1 VTRRLFFAGACLL
14 AVLRP
19 LVVSAQVRPDQIDT
33 ARLHLGPLG
42 LTPKLALRNL
52 GVDTNVYNA
61 PGDPERDVT
70 ATLAPGVDSWL
81 RIGRLQFTSET
92 TAEWNY
98 YQTATNERSLN
109 LGEQLRVD
117 LDLFRLVPFVT
128 GRYVRTRQRPS
139 LEIDERVQQL
149 RSGAGAGLTL
159 KAGARLELE
168 ALVEEERLDFG
179 QTKFGSAALAGALN
193 RTRQEGAITMRYEL
207 TPLTTFVV
215 RAATRYD
222 RFETARV
229 RDSDSISLVPGLMF
243 SPSALFAGTASVGF
257 RRFVTRD
264 PLAPDYSGL
273 VAAVD
278 LKYVARDMTRFVV
291 SIGRDVEYSF
301 EPAEPFFVSTS
312 RRLEVTQ
319 LLGLSWDV
327 VGRVSFDTLDYKHLA
342 GSPSAVS
349 RSDRLV
355 GYGVGLGRRLGD
367 DLRIGVD
374 VDVARRTSELRA
386 RTYEGM
392 RVGGSVTYGY

>member
-1 VTRRLFFAGACLL
+1 MTRTLLLVTVFVLG
-14 AVLRP
+14 VLRP
-19 LVVSAQVRPDQIDT
+19 LAVSAQVRPDQVDT

-42 LTPKLALRNL
+42 LTPKIALRNI
-52 GVDTNVYNA
+52 GVDTNVFNA
-61 PGDPERDVT
+61 SDRPERDVT
-70 ATLAPGVDSWL
+70 ATLAPGIDAWL
-81 RIGRLQFTSET
+81 RVGRLQFSSET

-98 YQTATNERSLN
+98 FQKATNERSVN

-149 RSGAGAGLTL
+149 RSGAGAGLL
-159 KAGARLELE
+159 VRAGARLELE

-179 QTKFGSAALAGALN
+179 QTRFGSAALAGALN
-193 RTRQEGAITMRYEL
+193 RTRQEGALTMRYEV

-229 RDSDSISLVPGLMF
+229 RNSDSVSLVPGF
-243 SPSALFAGTASVGF
+243 TFAPSALFSGTAALGF
-257 RRFVTRD
+257 RRFTTRD
-264 PLAPDYSGL
+264 ALAPDYSGL
-273 VAAVD
+273 VADVD

-291 SIGRDVEYSF
+291 AIGRDVEYSF
-301 EPAEPFFVSTS
+301 EPAEPFFVSTT

-319 LLGLSWDV
+319 LLGYSWDV
-327 VGRVSFDTLDYKHLA
+327 VGRASLDSLDYKHLA
-342 GSPSAVS
+342 GDPTAVS
-349 RSDRLV
+349 RRDRLTA
-355 GYGVGLGRRLGD
+355 YGAGIGRRLGEA
-367 DLRIGVD
+367 LRIGVD
-374 VDVARRTSELRA
+374 VDFARRTSELRT
-386 RTYEGM
+386 RTYDGM